1 MFLGK
6 KPRIYAENA
15 TDYTNNGKGYL
26 TDAQAC
32 KVTEKLN
39 GGLELEMS
47 YPISGNGY
55 ENIKINAIIYCPI
68 NPYDNW
74 QPFRIYN
81 ISRPQNG
88 IVKVNAE
95 HKCYELSGYPCLPN
109 DSYIETA
116 GSASQCMAYLESE
129 VARTA
134 TALGNPAYTFQTDI
148 LSSVRWSIDS
158 PTDIWS
164 VMAQAAKWYN
174 GEWKYDGT
182 VCKLC
187 EARGQDRHVKVQYGS
202 NLSTLTQDEIDT
214 SYTHIMPYWTDGTT
228 TVYITGYY
236 MSAPNTESRMQKK
249 VLILNLSSEF
259 DSEPTEQ
266 ELEDAGTA
274 WMSENP
280 PKGIEKNLKV
290 TFVARGQTIEG
301 ASLGDID
308 HVELGDTINVSSNP
322 LSVNSTLRC
331 ITLVYDVLR
340 GVYSNAELG
349 IVKSSLVT
357 ATMTVNERSEATV
370 WVSTTEP
377 TEGYHSG
384 DYWIKIDNNVTRVA
398 QALGRYTGGNW
409 LLLCEYGSG
418 TGKFLDAGH
427 TSVAHNDLENNT
439 SEGTYDSVDGYY
451 NTITGSSSKANTV
464 TGQHNSLT
472 SCVDDIVGGEYNR
485 VINVQR
491 SVISGMLSRYTN
503 CYCIIANSNG
513 DAIVNNVNRALLIG
527 GITTSDTAE
536 KAYSACCGN
545 SISLSGNV
553 YYSVITGTGHTI
565 TGGSYAD
572 AVSGQGHTLTNSNSN
587 LVSGAY
593 NTVNG
598 WKNVVT
604 GEENTV
610 TASYAAVFGR
620 GHLVSE
626 QYATVIGQYG
636 EAISGYLMFA
646 IGNGS
651 SSARRNIFTV
661 DGNGNVLAAGT
672 YGTMGADY
680 AEYFEW
686 LDGNPNNEDRRGMLV
701 NLDGDKII
709 PAHGNEFIGVI
720 SANPSVIGNS
730 AEMHWHGK
738 YKTDV
743 FGCPVYDEA
752 GKRIISEDYKK
763 QKYIPR
769 SERSEWAVVG
779 LVGRLIV
786 TDDGSCKVG
795 GYISARNGIATSCY
809 TGNARVLRRIDENHI
824 EVLLK

>member
-26 TDAQAC
+26 TDAQTC

-39 GGLELEMS
+39 GGLELEIQ
-47 YPISGNGY
+47 YPISGINY
-55 ENIKINAIIYCPI
+55 ESIKINAIIYSPV
-68 NPYDNW
+68 NPYDAW

-129 VARTA
+129 AARTA
-134 TALGNPAYTFQTDI
+134 SALGNPAYTFETDI
-148 LSSVRWSIDS
+148 LTSARWSIDS

-164 VMAQAAKWYN
+164 VMALAARWYN

-182 VCKLC
+182 VCRLC
-187 EARGQDRHVKVQYGS
+187 AKRGEDRHVKVQYGS

-214 SYTHIMPYWTDGTT
+214 SYTHVMPYWTDGTT
-228 TVYITGYY
+228 TVYITGLY

-249 VLILNLSSEF
+249 VQILNLSSEF
-259 DSEPTEQ
+259 DSQPTEQ
-266 ELEDAGTA
+266 ELETAAIA
-274 WMSENP
+274 WMTENP
-280 PKGIEKNLKV
+280 PKGIQKSLKV

-349 IVKSSLVT
+349 IVKSSLAT

-377 TEGYHSG
+377 TEGYKSG
-384 DYWIKIDNNVTRVA
+384 DYWIKIDNNTTRVA

-409 LLLCEYGSG
+409 LLLCEYGGG
-418 TGKFLDAGH
+418 TGKFLDSGH
-427 TSVAHNDLENNT
+427 TSVAHHDTEHNT
-439 SEGTYDSVDGYY
+439 STCIYDSIDGYKNSSSGTSRITDDVVY
-451 NTITGSSSKANTV
+451 NGVNTIIGE
-464 TGQHNSLT
+464 HN
-472 SCVDDIVGGEYNR
+472 
-485 VINVQR
+485 
-491 SVISGMLSRYTN
+491 
-503 CYCIIANSNG
+503 
-513 DAIVNNVNRALLIG
+513 
-527 GITTSDTAE
+527 
-536 KAYSACCGN
+536 
-545 SISLSGNV
+545 
-553 YYSVITGTGHTI
+553 
-565 TGGSYAD
+565 
-572 AVSGQGHTLTNSNSN
+572 TLTNGTAMF
-587 LVSGAY
+587 VRG
-593 NTVNG
+593 
-598 WKNVVT
+598 K
-604 GEENTV
+604 ENTV
-610 TASYAAVFGR
+610 TNAGYSDVGGDGNTVTNVNTCDVHGCENQVTNAGFTTVRGDDITVEHVGWAVVFGK
-620 GHLVSE
+620 GHSVEGDGYDCGLFVSGKG
-626 QYATVIGQYG
+626 ATVTGHN
-636 EAISGYLMFA
+636 LMFVVA
-646 IGNGS
+646 NSG
-651 SSARRNIFTV
+651 NIFTI
-661 DGNGNVLAAGT
+661 DTSGNVTASGT
-672 YGTMGADY
+672 ITPGGADY
-680 AEYFEW
+680 AEFFEW
-686 LDGNPNNEDRRGMLV
+686 LDGNPDNEDRRGMLV
-701 NLDGDKII
+701 NLSGDKIV
-709 PAHGNEFIGVI
+709 PAHGDDFIGVI
-720 SANPSVIGNS
+720 SANPSVIGNN

-743 FGCPVYDEA
+743 FGCVLKDEA
-752 GKRIISEDYKK
+752 GKPIISEEYKK
-763 QKYIPR
+763 QQYKPR
-769 SERSEWAVVG
+769 SERPEWGLVG

-795 GYISARNGIATSCY
+795 GYISARNGVATSCY
-809 TGNARVLRRIDENHI
+809 TGNARVLRRIDDKHI